1 MSGTNPEAQ
10 PRWVTSA
17 LLVALAARSMHK
29 GAHFTSADMRAW
41 VPRLARDAQRKSAAS
56 TLLHAGFVTQASTVG
71 QLRAEL
77 MAIDAQHAESLGQ
90 GRAVRTAL
98 NQVLCTESALLSDGA
113 EVAFFPPVT
122 GG

>member
-1 MSGTNPEAQ
+1 MTQSIQVRVKYFASLRE
-10 PRWVTSA
+10 S
-17 LLVALAARSMHK
+17 L
-29 GAHFTSADMRAW
+29 GAGP
-41 VPRLARDAQRKSAAS
+41 V
-56 TLLHAGFVTQASTVG
+56 GFVTQAATVG